1 MFRSGTRA
9 PFHRAPLHTLKY
21 RLLMFDFAYPKYL
34 YLLALVPVFVLLFM
48 AARAARRA
56 KIRRFGRPDVV
67 AALMPDASR
76 YTPAIKTTLAMIALV
91 ALVIMIAR
99 PRAGAREQQ
108 ETSAG
113 IEVMIAFDVSNSML
127 ASSTDRPDGVSR
139 LDRAR
144 LLLEKLV
151 DRLDNDKVGLVIFA
165 GQSKMQLPLT
175 ADFYT
180 AKMYLN
186 ELDPSL
192 ISYQGTDIS
201 TAIKMA
207 MNGFSPAEDMHKAII
222 LITDAED
229 HEGAAI
235 ETARLAAENGIQ
247 IDVIGLGTPQ
257 GQLLPGFS
265 NPDGSP
271 AVTALNENLAK
282 DIASA
287 GNGIY
292 VNGASPSALS
302 DLEGQLDK
310 LQKSEFSTVQYT
322 AGAEQF
328 PTFAFL
334 AFLFLLIDVFVV
346 DRKISWLKG
355 INFFTKESVAK
366 KKEESR

>member
-1 MFRSGTRA
+1 
-9 PFHRAPLHTLKY
+9 
-21 RLLMFDFAYPKYL
+21 MFDFAHPKYL
-34 YLLALVPVFVLLFM
+34 YLLLLVLVFVLLFL

-56 KIRRFGRPDVV
+56 KLRRFGRPNVI
-67 AALMPDASR
+67 ANLMPDASR
-76 YTPAIKTTLAMIALV
+76 YTPAIKATLAVLALIC
-91 ALVIMIAR
+91 LVIMIAR

-108 ETSAG
+108 ETASG
-113 IEVMIAFDVSNSML
+113 IEVMIAFDISNSML

-151 DRLDNDKVGLVIFA
+151 DRLDNDKVGLIIFA

-186 ELDPSL
+186 ELNPSL
-192 ISYQGTDIS
+192 INYQGTDIAS
-201 TAIKMA
+201 AIKMA

-229 HEGAAI
+229 HEGAAVD
-235 ETARLAAENGIQ
+235 AAKLAAENGIQ

-257 GQLLPGFS
+257 GNILPAFTTPEGT
-265 NPDGSP
+265 PV
-271 AVTALNENLAK
+271 VTALNEALASE
-282 DIASA
+282 IAQA
-287 GNGIY
+287 GDGIY

-302 DLEGQLDK
+302 ELETQLDK
-310 LQKSEFSTVQYT
+310 LQKSEFATVQYT

-334 AFLFLLIDVFVV
+334 AFLFLIIDIFIVNK
-346 DRKISWLKG
+346 KISWLRG
-355 INFFTKESVAK
+355 INFFTKEDSDK
-366 KKEESR
+366 NRKETTR

>member
-1 MFRSGTRA
+1 
-9 PFHRAPLHTLKY
+9 
-21 RLLMFDFAYPKYL
+21 MFDFAYPSYL
-34 YLLALVPVFVLLFM
+34 YLLVLAPIVALLYV

-56 KIRRFGRPDVV
+56 KLRRFGRPEVV
-67 AALMPDASR
+67 AHLMPDASR
-76 YTPAIKTTLAMIALV
+76 YTPAIKVTLAILALIAMVVML
-91 ALVIMIAR
+91 AR
-99 PRAGAREQQ
+99 PRAGAKEQQ

-127 ASSTDRPDGVSR
+127 ASSTDRPDGISR

-165 GQSKMQLPLT
+165 GQAKMQMPLT
-175 ADFYT
+175 SDFYT

-186 ELDPSL
+186 ELNPSL
-192 ISYQGTDIS
+192 INYQGTDIS
-201 TAIKMA
+201 GAIKMA

-257 GQLLPGFS
+257 GTLLPGFA
-265 NPDGSP
+265 NTDGTP
-271 AVTALNENLAK
+271 VITKLNEELAAQ
-282 DIASA
+282 IAQA
-287 GNGIY
+287 GDGIY
-292 VNGASPSALS
+292 VNGASPSALG
-302 DLEGQLDK
+302 DLSEQLDT
-310 LQKSEFSTVQYT
+310 LQKSEFRSISYT

-334 AFLFLLIDVFVV
+334 AFLFLLIDIFVV

-355 INFFTKESVAK
+355 INFFTKEASAGKENK
-366 KKEESR
+366 K